1 MSQKFFKTTITV
13 VIISEECPVSE
24 LGLTDI
30 AYQISQGDCSG
41 EITKTEVV
49 PLTPGQAAQALIE
62 QGSDP
67 DFLGL
72 GEVTPEAVPAV
83 AATALAPDPDIA
95 PLRAHL
101 KEREALFEANG
112 GRGVELAEEIDGLRR
127 QIAALER
134 APVLEA
140 MKQAGLTYQDCLP
153 VLAAPEDDPYVEAAR
168 QLIAGDDDLSMD
180 DRTITSDS
188 DGGVWVL
195 GWIWVSDEEAGVERK
210 ETDEVTA

>member
-13 VIISEECPVSE
+13 EIISEECPVSE
-24 LGLTDI
+24 LGLADI
-30 AYQISQGDCSG
+30 AHQISQGDCSG

-83 AATALAPDPDIA
+83 AATALTPDPDIA
-95 PLRAHL
+95 PLRARL
-101 KEREALFEANG
+101 KEREALFKANG
-112 GRGVELAEEIDGLRR
+112 GRGIELAEEIDGLRR
-127 QIAALER
+127 QIEALER

-140 MKQAGLTYQDCLP
+140 MKQAGLTYPDCLP
-153 VLAAPEDDPYVEAAR
+153 VLAA
-168 QLIAGDDDLSMD
+168 
-180 DRTITSDS
+180 
-188 DGGVWVL
+188 VL
-195 GWIWVSDEEAGVERK
+195 
-210 ETDEVTA
+210 